1 MEEER
6 KLDKNQIIGFIII
19 GILLI
24 GFSWWNS
31 KNAQEQVEATPTTE
45 QVEESSSSQE
55 GLEQVFE
62 EEVVNDQAE
71 IAIAPSDSL
80 EALYA
85 DKAYTIENDLLEITV
100 LGKGAQFKNVR
111 LKDFQTY
118 DSLPLQIID
127 ENVLQNFSVGSEI
140 NSADKI
146 YNGRIETTDSS
157 QTLYLTTNTNEGEL
171 TLWYRLRSGNYQL
184 EAGISGKDLAIQN
197 GSELGFKYAQDA
209 IRMEKSRKNELRTTT
224 IYYYEAADQDYDY
237 LSLTSS
243 DDEEEVSNVNWFGHK
258 QQFFSTIIEAN
269 SGYSKARIGQA
280 ELTDEEFTKR
290 MATAAIFNDKV
301 GADFNVNY
309 SIYFGPNDYSILK
322 SYAASGYNQI
332 IDFGWGIFGW
342 ISRYVVIPIFNWL
355 DGYGINYG
363 IIILIMALMIKIV
376 LFPLTYQSY
385 KSMAK
390 MRVLK
395 PEMDALNEK
404 HKNADAMV
412 KQQATMAL
420 YKEAGVN
427 PLGGCI
433 PQLVQLPILIAM
445 FRFFP
450 ASIELRQKSFLWATD
465 LSTYDDVITWSG
477 DIPLISSI
485 LGNHLSIFTL
495 LMAISTLMY
504 TMMNQQMTASNSQM
518 PQMKYIM
525 YAMPVMMFFWFNSYA
540 SGLSYYYLVANVIT
554 FTQQWLIRKTVD
566 DDAIHAKLQANKEK
580 PKKKK
585 SKFQEQLEEMS
596 KKQGRRGIRQ
606 AKK

>member
-24 GFSWWNS
+24 GFSWWNG
-31 KNAQEQVEATPTTE
+31 KNTQEQIEATPATE
-45 QVEESSSSQE
+45 QVEELSPSQE
-55 GLEQVFE
+55 SLDQAFE
-62 EEVVNDQAE
+62 EESEKLE
-71 IAIAPSDSL
+71 IETAVASSDSL

-85 DKAYTIENDLLEITV
+85 DKVYTLENDLLEITM

-111 LKDFQTY
+111 LKEFQTY

-146 YNGRIETTDSS
+146 YNGRIEKTDSS
-157 QTLYLTTNTNEGEL
+157 QTLYLTAKTNEGEL
-171 TLWYRLRSGNYQL
+171 TLWYRLRKGNYQL
-184 EAGISGKDLAIQN
+184 EAGVSGKNLAIQN
-197 GSELGFKYAQDA
+197 GSDLGFKYVQDA

-224 IYYYEAADQDYDY
+224 IYYWEAADQDYDY

-243 DDEEEVSNVNWFGHK
+243 DDEEEVNNVKWFGHK

-269 SGYSKARIGQA
+269 SGYSKTKIGQA
-280 ELTDEEFTKR
+280 ELTDDEHTKR
-290 MATAAIFNDKV
+290 MATAAVFNDKV

-363 IIILIMALMIKIV
+363 IIILIMALMIKVV

-465 LSTYDDVITWSG
+465 LSTYDDVIRWSG
-477 DIPLISSI
+477 EIPLISSI

-504 TMMNQQMTASNSQM
+504 TMMNQSMTASNSQM

-540 SGLSYYYLVANVIT
+540 SGLSYYYLVANIIT
-554 FTQQWLIRKTVD
+554 FTQQWIIRKSVD
-566 DDAIHAKLQANKEK
+566 DEAIHAKLKANKDR

-596 KKQGRRGIRQ
+596 KKQGRRGARQ

>member
-24 GFSWWNS
+24 GFSWWNG
-31 KNAQEQVEATPTTE
+31 KNAQEQIEATPATE
-45 QVEESSSSQE
+45 QVEELSPSQE
-55 GLEQVFE
+55 SLDQAFE
-62 EEVVNDQAE
+62 EESEKLE
-71 IAIAPSDSL
+71 IETAVASSDSL

-85 DKAYTIENDLLEITV
+85 DKAYTLENDLLEITM

-111 LKDFQTY
+111 LKEFQTY

-146 YNGRIETTDSS
+146 YNGRIEKTDSS
-157 QTLYLTTNTNEGEL
+157 QTLYLTAKTNEGEL
-171 TLWYRLRSGNYQL
+171 TLWYRLRKGNYQL
-184 EAGISGKDLAIQN
+184 EAGVSGKNLAIQN
-197 GSELGFKYAQDA
+197 GSDLGFKYVQDA

-224 IYYYEAADQDYDY
+224 IYYWEAADQDYDY

-243 DDEEEVSNVNWFGHK
+243 DDEEEVNNVKWFGHK

-269 SGYSKARIGQA
+269 SGYSKTKIGQA
-280 ELTDEEFTKR
+280 ELTDDEHTKR
-290 MATAAIFNDKV
+290 MATAAVFNDKV

-363 IIILIMALMIKIV
+363 IIILIMALMIKVV

-465 LSTYDDVITWSG
+465 LSTYDDVIRWSG
-477 DIPLISSI
+477 EIPLISSI

-504 TMMNQQMTASNSQM
+504 TMMNQSMTASNSQM

-540 SGLSYYYLVANVIT
+540 SGLSYYYLVANIIT
-554 FTQQWLIRKTVD
+554 FTQQWIIRKSVD
-566 DDAIHAKLQANKEK
+566 DEAIHAKLKANKDR

-596 KKQGRRGIRQ
+596 KKQGRRGARQ

>member
-31 KNAQEQVEATPTTE
+31 KNAQEQIDANPTTE
-45 QVEESSSSQE
+45 QVEENIPSQE
-55 GLEQVFE
+55 GLEQAFE
-62 EEVVNDQAE
+62 EAE
-71 IAIAPSDSL
+71 SSEPKTLATVPSDSL
-80 EALYA
+80 EAFYA
-85 DKAYTIENDLLEITV
+85 EKVYTIENDLLEISM

-111 LKDFQTY
+111 LKEFQTY

-127 ENVLQNFSVGSEI
+127 GNVLQNFSVGSEI

-171 TLWYRLRSGNYQL
+171 TLWYRLRNGNYQL
-184 EAGISGKDLAIQN
+184 EAGIGGKDLAIQN

-209 IRMEKSRKNELRTTT
+209 IRIEKSRKNELRTTT
-224 IYYYEAADQDYDY
+224 IYYWEAADQDYDY

-243 DDEEEVSNVNWFGHK
+243 DDEEEVSNVKWFGHK

-280 ELTDEEFTKR
+280 ELIDDEFTKR
-290 MATAAIFNDKV
+290 MATAAVFKDKV
-301 GADFNVNY
+301 GADFNVDY

-363 IIILIMALMIKIV
+363 VIILIMALMIKVV

-420 YKEAGVN
+420 YKEVGVN

-465 LSTYDDVITWSG
+465 LSTYDDVIRWSG
-477 DIPLISSI
+477 EIPLISSI

-504 TMMNQQMTASNSQM
+504 TMMNQSMTASNSQM

-554 FTQQWLIRKTVD
+554 FTQQWIIRKTVD
-566 DDAIHAKLQANKEK
+566 DEAIHAKLKANKDK

>member
-31 KNAQEQVEATPTTE
+31 KNAQEQIDANPTTE
-45 QVEESSSSQE
+45 QVEENIPSQE
-55 GLEQVFE
+55 GLEQAFE
-62 EEVVNDQAE
+62 EAE
-71 IAIAPSDSL
+71 SSEPKTLATVPSDSL
-80 EALYA
+80 EAFYA
-85 DKAYTIENDLLEITV
+85 EKVYTIENDLLEISM

-111 LKDFQTY
+111 LKEFQTY

-127 ENVLQNFSVGSEI
+127 GNVLQNFSVGSEI

-171 TLWYRLRSGNYQL
+171 TLWYRLRNGNYQL
-184 EAGISGKDLAIQN
+184 EAGIGGKDLAIQN

-224 IYYYEAADQDYDY
+224 IYYWEAADQDYDY

-243 DDEEEVSNVNWFGHK
+243 DDEEEVSNVKWFGHK

-280 ELTDEEFTKR
+280 ELIDDEFTKR
-290 MATAAIFNDKV
+290 MATAAVFKDKV
-301 GADFNVNY
+301 GADFNVDY

-363 IIILIMALMIKIV
+363 IIILIMALMIKVV

-420 YKEAGVN
+420 YKEVGVN

-465 LSTYDDVITWSG
+465 LSTYDDVIRWSG
-477 DIPLISSI
+477 EIPLISSI

-504 TMMNQQMTASNSQM
+504 TMMNQSMTASNSQM

-554 FTQQWLIRKTVD
+554 FTQQWIIRKTVD
-566 DDAIHAKLQANKEK
+566 DEAIHAKLKANKDK

>member
-31 KNAQEQVEATPTTE
+31 KNAQEQIDANPTTE
-45 QVEESSSSQE
+45 QVEENIPSQE
-55 GLEQVFE
+55 GLEQAFE
-62 EEVVNDQAE
+62 EAE
-71 IAIAPSDSL
+71 SSEPKTLATVPSDSL
-80 EALYA
+80 EAFYA
-85 DKAYTIENDLLEITV
+85 EKVYTIENDLLEISM

-111 LKDFQTY
+111 LKEFQTY

-127 ENVLQNFSVGSEI
+127 GNVLQNFSVGSEI

-171 TLWYRLRSGNYQL
+171 TLWYRLRNGNYQL
-184 EAGISGKDLAIQN
+184 EAGIGGKDLAIQN

-224 IYYYEAADQDYDY
+224 IYYWEAADQDYDY

-243 DDEEEVSNVNWFGHK
+243 DDEEEVSNVKWFGHK
-258 QQFFSTIIEAN
+258 QQFFSTIIGAN

-280 ELTDEEFTKR
+280 ELIDDEFTKR
-290 MATAAIFNDKV
+290 MATAAVFKDKV
-301 GADFNVNY
+301 GADFNVDY

-363 IIILIMALMIKIV
+363 VIILIMALMIKVV

-420 YKEAGVN
+420 YKEVGVN

-465 LSTYDDVITWSG
+465 LSTYDDVIRWSG
-477 DIPLISSI
+477 EIPLISSI

-504 TMMNQQMTASNSQM
+504 TMMNQSMTASNSQM

-554 FTQQWLIRKTVD
+554 FTQQWIIRKTVD
-566 DDAIHAKLQANKEK
+566 DEAIHAKLKANKDK

>member
-6 KLDKNQIIGFIII
+6 KLDKNQIIGFVII

-31 KNAQEQVEATPTTE
+31 KNAQEQVIAEPAIE
-45 QVEESSSSQE
+45 QVEESSSTQE

-62 EEVVNDQAE
+62 EENSNPQSEVVA
-71 IAIAPSDSL
+71 APSDSL

-85 DKAYTIENDLLEITV
+85 EKTYKIENDLLEITM
-100 LGKGAQFKNVR
+100 LGKGAQFKNVH
-111 LKDFQTY
+111 LKEFQTY

-127 ENVLQNFSVGSEI
+127 ENVLQNFSVGSDI

-146 YNGRIETTDSS
+146 YSGRIETTDSS

-171 TLWYRLRSGNYQL
+171 TLWYRLRNGNYQL

-224 IYYYEAADQDYDY
+224 IYYWEAADQDYDY

-243 DDEEEVSNVNWFGHK
+243 DDEEEVSNVKWFGHK

-269 SGYSKARIGQA
+269 SGYAKTRVGQA

-290 MATAAIFNDKV
+290 MATAAVFNDKV
-301 GADFNVNY
+301 GTDFSVNY

-342 ISRYVVIPIFNWL
+342 ISRYVVIPTFNWL

-363 IIILIMALMIKIV
+363 IIILIMALMIKVV

-465 LSTYDDVITWSG
+465 LSTYDDVITWTG

-504 TMMNQQMTASNSQM
+504 TMMNQSMTASNSQM

-554 FTQQWLIRKTVD
+554 FTQQWIIRKTVD
-566 DDAIHAKLQANKEK
+566 DEAIHAKLKANKDK

>member
-31 KNAQEQVEATPTTE
+31 KNAQEQIDANPTTE
-45 QVEESSSSQE
+45 QVEENIPSQE
-55 GLEQVFE
+55 GLEQAFE
-62 EEVVNDQAE
+62 EAE
-71 IAIAPSDSL
+71 SSEPKTLTTVPSDSL
-80 EALYA
+80 EAFYA
-85 DKAYTIENDLLEITV
+85 EKVYTIENDLLEISM

-111 LKDFQTY
+111 LKEFQTY

-127 ENVLQNFSVGSEI
+127 GNVLQNFSVGSEI

-171 TLWYRLRSGNYQL
+171 TLWYRLRNGNYQL
-184 EAGISGKDLAIQN
+184 EAGIGGKDLAIQN

-224 IYYYEAADQDYDY
+224 IYYWEAADQDYDY

-243 DDEEEVSNVNWFGHK
+243 DDEEEVSNVKWFGHK

-280 ELTDEEFTKR
+280 ELIDDEFTKR
-290 MATAAIFNDKV
+290 MATAAVFKDKV
-301 GADFNVNY
+301 GADFNVDY

-363 IIILIMALMIKIV
+363 VIILIMALMIKVV

-420 YKEAGVN
+420 YKEVGVN

-465 LSTYDDVITWSG
+465 LSTYDDVIRWSG
-477 DIPLISSI
+477 EIPLISSI

-504 TMMNQQMTASNSQM
+504 TMMNQSMTASNSQM

-554 FTQQWLIRKTVD
+554 FTQQWIIRKTVD
-566 DDAIHAKLQANKEK
+566 DEAIHAKLKANKDK

>member
-31 KNAQEQVEATPTTE
+31 KNAQEQIDANPTTE
-45 QVEESSSSQE
+45 QVEENIPSQE
-55 GLEQVFE
+55 GLEQAFE
-62 EEVVNDQAE
+62 EAE
-71 IAIAPSDSL
+71 SSEPKTLATVPSDSL
-80 EALYA
+80 EAFYA
-85 DKAYTIENDLLEITV
+85 EKVYTIENDLLEISM

-111 LKDFQTY
+111 LKEFQTY

-127 ENVLQNFSVGSEI
+127 GNVLQNFSVGSEI

-171 TLWYRLRSGNYQL
+171 TLWYRLRNGNYQL
-184 EAGISGKDLAIQN
+184 EAGIGGKDLPIQN

-209 IRMEKSRKNELRTTT
+209 IRIEKSRKNELRTTT
-224 IYYYEAADQDYDY
+224 IYYWEAADQDYDY

-243 DDEEEVSNVNWFGHK
+243 DDEEEVSNVKWFGHK

-280 ELTDEEFTKR
+280 ELIDDEFTKR
-290 MATAAIFNDKV
+290 MATAAVFKDKV
-301 GADFNVNY
+301 GADFNVDY

-363 IIILIMALMIKIV
+363 VIILIMALMIKVV

-420 YKEAGVN
+420 YKEVGVN

-465 LSTYDDVITWSG
+465 LSTYDDVIRWSG
-477 DIPLISSI
+477 EIPLISSI

-504 TMMNQQMTASNSQM
+504 TMMNQSMTASNSQM

-554 FTQQWLIRKTVD
+554 FTQQWIIRKTVD
-566 DDAIHAKLQANKEK
+566 DEAIHAKLKANKDK

>member
-1 MEEER
+1 
-6 KLDKNQIIGFIII
+6 
-19 GILLI
+19 
-24 GFSWWNS
+24 
-31 KNAQEQVEATPTTE
+31 
-45 QVEESSSSQE
+45 
-55 GLEQVFE
+55 
-62 EEVVNDQAE
+62 
-71 IAIAPSDSL
+71 
-80 EALYA
+80 
-85 DKAYTIENDLLEITV
+85 
-100 LGKGAQFKNVR
+100 
-111 LKDFQTY
+111 
-118 DSLPLQIID
+118 
-127 ENVLQNFSVGSEI
+127 
-140 NSADKI
+140 
-146 YNGRIETTDSS
+146 
-157 QTLYLTTNTNEGEL
+157 
-171 TLWYRLRSGNYQL
+171 
-184 EAGISGKDLAIQN
+184 
-197 GSELGFKYAQDA
+197 
-209 IRMEKSRKNELRTTT
+209 
-224 IYYYEAADQDYDY
+224 
-237 LSLTSS
+237 
-243 DDEEEVSNVNWFGHK
+243 
-258 QQFFSTIIEAN
+258 
-269 SGYSKARIGQA
+269 
-280 ELTDEEFTKR
+280 
-290 MATAAIFNDKV
+290 
-301 GADFNVNY
+301 
-309 SIYFGPNDYSILK
+309 
-322 SYAASGYNQI
+322 
-332 IDFGWGIFGW
+332 
-342 ISRYVVIPIFNWL
+342 
-355 DGYGINYG
+355 
-363 IIILIMALMIKIV
+363 MIKVV

-420 YKEAGVN
+420 YKEVGVN

-465 LSTYDDVITWSG
+465 LSTYDDVIRWSG
-477 DIPLISSI
+477 EIPLISSI

-504 TMMNQQMTASNSQM
+504 TMMNQSMTASNSQM

-554 FTQQWLIRKTVD
+554 FTQQWIIRKTVD
-566 DDAIHAKLQANKEK
+566 DEAIHAKLKANKDK

>member
-31 KNAQEQVEATPTTE
+31 KNAQEQIDANPTTE
-45 QVEESSSSQE
+45 QVEENIPSQE
-55 GLEQVFE
+55 GLEQAFE
-62 EEVVNDQAE
+62 EAE
-71 IAIAPSDSL
+71 SSEPKTLATVPSDSL
-80 EALYA
+80 EAFYA
-85 DKAYTIENDLLEITV
+85 EKVYTIENDLLEISM

-111 LKDFQTY
+111 LKEFQTY

-127 ENVLQNFSVGSEI
+127 GNVLQNFSVGSEI

-171 TLWYRLRSGNYQL
+171 TLWYRLRNGNYQL
-184 EAGISGKDLAIQN
+184 EAGIGGKDLAIQN

-224 IYYYEAADQDYDY
+224 IYYWEAADQDYDY

-243 DDEEEVSNVNWFGHK
+243 DDEEEVSNVKWFGHK

-280 ELTDEEFTKR
+280 ELIDDEFTKR
-290 MATAAIFNDKV
+290 MATAAVFKDKV
-301 GADFNVNY
+301 GADFNVDY

-363 IIILIMALMIKIV
+363 VIILIMALMIKVV

-420 YKEAGVN
+420 YKEVGVN

-465 LSTYDDVITWSG
+465 LSTYDDVIRWSG
-477 DIPLISSI
+477 EIPLISSI

-504 TMMNQQMTASNSQM
+504 TMMNQSMTASNSQM

-554 FTQQWLIRKTVD
+554 FTQQWIIRKTVD
-566 DDAIHAKLQANKEK
+566 DEAIHAKLKANKDK

>member
-31 KNAQEQVEATPTTE
+31 KNAQEQIDANPTTE
-45 QVEESSSSQE
+45 QVEENIPAQE
-55 GLEQVFE
+55 GLEQAFE
-62 EEVVNDQAE
+62 EAE
-71 IAIAPSDSL
+71 SSEPKTLATVPSDSL
-80 EALYA
+80 EAFYA
-85 DKAYTIENDLLEITV
+85 EKVYTIENDLLEISM

-111 LKDFQTY
+111 LKEFQTY

-127 ENVLQNFSVGSEI
+127 GNVLQNFSVGSEI

-171 TLWYRLRSGNYQL
+171 TLWYRLRNGNYQL
-184 EAGISGKDLAIQN
+184 EAGIGGKDLAIQN

-224 IYYYEAADQDYDY
+224 IYYWEAADQDYDY

-243 DDEEEVSNVNWFGHK
+243 DDEEEVSNVKWFGHK

-280 ELTDEEFTKR
+280 ELIDDEFTKR
-290 MATAAIFNDKV
+290 MATAAVFKDKV
-301 GADFNVNY
+301 GADFNVDY

-363 IIILIMALMIKIV
+363 VIILIMALMIKVV

-420 YKEAGVN
+420 YKEVGVN

-465 LSTYDDVITWSG
+465 LSTYDDVIRWSG
-477 DIPLISSI
+477 EIPLISSI

-504 TMMNQQMTASNSQM
+504 TMMNQSMTASNSQM

-554 FTQQWLIRKTVD
+554 FTQQWIIRKTVD
-566 DDAIHAKLQANKEK
+566 DEAIHAKLKANKDK

>member
-6 KLDKNQIIGFIII
+6 KLDKNQIIGFVII

-31 KNAQEQVEATPTTE
+31 KNVPEQPAAEQSNQEQVEQEPENNSINEGA
-45 QVEESSSSQE
+45 VEEPQE
-55 GLEQVFE
+55 MERVLEPGDSADVYL
-62 EEVVNDQAE
+62 AE
-71 IAIAPSDSL
+71 KS
-80 EALYA
+80 
-85 DKAYTIENDLLEITV
+85 YTIENDLLEISMS
-100 LGKGAQFKNVR
+100 GKGAQFTKVR

-118 DSLPLQIID
+118 DSLPLHLID
-127 ENVLQNFSVGSEI
+127 NNVLQNFSLGSEI
-140 NSADKI
+140 NSSQEV
-146 YNGRIETTDSS
+146 YSGRIEKTDSS
-157 QTLYLTTNTNEGEL
+157 QTLYLTTNAKDGEL
-171 TLWYRLRSGNYQL
+171 TFWYTLYNGNYQL
-184 EAGISGKDLAIQN
+184 KAGVIGKDLGIQN
-197 GSELGFKYAQDA
+197 GVELGYKFAQDA
-209 IRMEKSRKNELRTTT
+209 IRTEKSRKNEMRTTT
-224 IYYYEAADQDYDY
+224 IYYWEATDQDYDY

-243 DDEEEVSNVNWFGHK
+243 DDEEELTNIKWFGHK
-258 QQFFSTIIEAN
+258 QQFFSTIVEAN
-269 SGYSKARIGQA
+269 AGYAKARVGQA
-280 ELTDEEFTKR
+280 ELTDESYTKR
-290 MATAAIFNDKV
+290 MATATVFNDRA
-301 GADFNVNY
+301 GSDFSTNY
-309 SIYFGPNDYSILK
+309 SIYFGPNDYTILK

-355 DGYGINYG
+355 DNYGLNYG
-363 IIILIMALMIKIV
+363 IIIFIMALMIKVV

-395 PEMDALNEK
+395 PEMDELNEK
-404 HKNADAMV
+404 HKNSEPMV

-450 ASIELRQKSFLWATD
+450 ASIELRQQPFLWATD
-465 LSTYDDVITWSG
+465 LSTYDDVIRWSG

-504 TMMNQQMTASNSQM
+504 TVMNQSMTNTNSQM

-540 SGLSYYYLVANVIT
+540 SGLSYYYLIANVIT
-554 FTQQWLIRKTVD
+554 FTQQWIIRKTVD
-566 DDAIHAKLQANKEK
+566 DDAIHAKLKANKSN

-585 SKFQEQLEEMS
+585 SKFQAQLEEMA
-596 KKQGRRGIRQ
+596 KKQGRRGQRQ
-606 AKK
+606 ANKS

>member
-6 KLDKNQIIGFIII
+6 KLDKNQIIGFVII

-24 GFSWWNS
+24 GFSWWNG
-31 KNAQEQVEATPTTE
+31 KNAQEQIEATPQTE
-45 QVEESSSSQE
+45 QVEKSSSSQE
-55 GLEQVFE
+55 GLVQAFE
-62 EEVVNDQAE
+62 EENTTEKNIEVVTA
-71 IAIAPSDSL
+71 SDSL

-85 DKAYTIENDLLEITV
+85 EKEYVFENDVLEITMI
-100 LGKGAQFKNVR
+100 GKGAQFKNVR

-127 ENVLQNFSVGSEI
+127 GNVLQNFSIGSEI
-140 NSADKI
+140 NSADKV
-146 YNGRIETTDSS
+146 YNGRVETTDSS
-157 QTLYLTTNTNEGEL
+157 QTLYLTTVTNEGEL
-171 TLWYRLRSGNYQL
+171 TLWYRLNNGDYQL

-197 GSELGFKYAQDA
+197 GSELAFKYAQDA
-209 IRMEKSRKNELRTTT
+209 IRTEKSRENEMRTTT
-224 IYYYEAADQDYDY
+224 IYYWEAADQDYDY

-243 DDEEEVSNVNWFGHK
+243 DDEEEVSNVKWFGHK

-269 SGYSKARIGQA
+269 SGYSKTRVGQA
-280 ELTDEEFTKR
+280 ELTDEEYTKR
-290 MATAAIFNDKV
+290 MATAATFNDKV
-301 GADFNVNY
+301 GTDFNVNY
-309 SIYFGPNDYSILK
+309 TIYFGPNDYSILK

-363 IIILIMALMIKIV
+363 IIILIMALMIKVV

-465 LSTYDDVITWSG
+465 LSTYDDVVRWSG
-477 DIPLISSI
+477 EIPLISSI

-540 SGLSYYYLVANVIT
+540 SGLSYYYLVANIIT
-554 FTQQWLIRKTVD
+554 FTQQWVIRKTVD
-566 DDAIHAKLQANKEK
+566 DDAIHAKLKANKNK

-585 SKFQEQLEEMS
+585 SKFQEQLEEMA
-596 KKQGRRGIRQ
+596 KKQGRRGARQ

>member
-6 KLDKNQIIGFIII
+6 KLDKNQIIGFVII

-24 GFSWWNS
+24 GFSWWNG
-31 KNAQEQVEATPTTE
+31 KNAQEQIEAEPQTE
-45 QVEESSSSQE
+45 QVEESSPSQE
-55 GLEQVFE
+55 GLKQAFE
-62 EEVVNDQAE
+62 EENTTEENTVVAT
-71 IAIAPSDSL
+71 PSDSL

-85 DKAYTIENDLLEITV
+85 EKEYVIENDLLEITMI
-100 LGKGAQFKNVR
+100 GKGAQFKNVR

-127 ENVLQNFSVGSEI
+127 GNVLQNFSVGSEI
-140 NSADKI
+140 NSADKV
-146 YNGRIETTDSS
+146 YNGRVEMTDSS
-157 QTLYLTTNTNEGEL
+157 QTLYLTAVTNEGEL
-171 TLWYRLRSGNYQL
+171 TLWYRLNNGDYQL

-224 IYYYEAADQDYDY
+224 IYYWEAADQDYDY

-243 DDEEEVSNVNWFGHK
+243 DDEDEINNVKWFGHK

-269 SGYSKARIGQA
+269 SGYSKTRIGQA
-280 ELTDEEFTKR
+280 ELTDDEYTKR

-301 GADFNVNY
+301 GTDFNVNY

-363 IIILIMALMIKIV
+363 IIILIMALMIKVV

-465 LSTYDDVITWSG
+465 LSTYDDVVRWSG
-477 DIPLISSI
+477 EIPLISSI

-540 SGLSYYYLVANVIT
+540 SGLSYYYLVANIIT
-554 FTQQWLIRKTVD
+554 FTQQWVIRKTVD
-566 DDAIHAKLQANKEK
+566 DDAIHAKLKANKNK
-580 PKKKK
+580 PPKKK

-596 KKQGRRGIRQ
+596 KKQGRRGARQ

>member
-1 MEEER
+1 MQEER
-6 KLDKNQIIGFIII
+6 KLDKNQIIGFVII

-31 KNAQEQVEATPTTE
+31 KNAEEQAAKAPQTE
-45 QVEESSSSQE
+45 QVEESASS
-55 GLEQVFE
+55 E
-62 EEVVNDQAE
+62 ESSNESVETPYEEAEAAVV
-71 IAIAPSDSL
+71 PSDSL

-85 DKAYTIENDLLEITV
+85 DKVYTIENDLLEITMA
-100 LGKGAQFKNVR
+100 GKGGQFKNVR

-127 ENVLQNFSVGSEI
+127 ENVLQNFSVGGEI
-140 NSADKI
+140 NSSEKV
-146 YNGRIETTDSS
+146 YNGRVETTDSS
-157 QTLYLTTNTNEGEL
+157 QTLYLTTTTNEGEL
-171 TLWYRLRSGNYQL
+171 TLWYRLKNGDYQL
-184 EAGISGKDLAIQN
+184 EAGISGKNLAVQN

-209 IRMEKSRKNELRTTT
+209 IRMEKSRDNELRTTT
-224 IYYYEAADQDYDY
+224 IYYWEVADQDYDY

-243 DDEEEVSNVNWFGHK
+243 DDEEEVSNVKWFGHK

-269 SGYSKARIGQA
+269 SGYAKTRVGQA

-290 MATAAIFNDKV
+290 MATAAVFNDKA

-322 SYAASGYNQI
+322 SYEGSGYNQI
-332 IDFGWGIFGW
+332 IDFGWGVFGW

-363 IIILIMALMIKIV
+363 IIILIMALMIKVV

-404 HKNADAMV
+404 HKNSDAMV

-465 LSTYDDVITWSG
+465 LSTYDDVIRWTG

-540 SGLSYYYLVANVIT
+540 SGLSYYYLVANIIT
-554 FTQQWLIRKTVD
+554 FTQQWVIRKTVD
-566 DDAIHAKLQANKEK
+566 DEAILAKLQANKDK

-596 KKQGRRGIRQ
+596 KKQGRRGQRQ